1 MHYWLLKTEP
11 ATYSFDDLVRE
22 KRGRW
27 DGVRNYTARNNLRA
41 MRRGDLALIYHS
53 GKLRAVVGVAKIVKQ
68 AYADPTAKEGEWSA
82 VDVVPVA
89 GIKKPVTLDAMRT
102 KPTLRNMI
110 LMRQGRLSVV
120 PLTRTQFTT
129 ITKLGQGRS

>member
-41 MRRGDLALIYHS
+41 MQRGDLALIYHS
-53 GKLRAVVGVAKIVKQ
+53 GKLRAVVGVAKVVKT
-68 AYADPTAKEGEWSA
+68 AYADPTAKGGEWSA
-82 VDVVPVA
+82 VDVAPVVA
-89 GIKKPVTLDAMRT
+89 IKKPVTLDAMRA
-102 KPTLRNMI
+102 KPALRNMI
-110 LMRQGRLSVV
+110 LLRQGRLSVV